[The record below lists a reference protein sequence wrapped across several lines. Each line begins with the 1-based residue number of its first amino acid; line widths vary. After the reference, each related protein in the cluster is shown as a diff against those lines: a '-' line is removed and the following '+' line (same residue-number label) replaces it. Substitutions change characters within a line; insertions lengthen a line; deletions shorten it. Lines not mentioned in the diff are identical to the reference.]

1 MGIWKWVRVLHYFLV
16 AYYVHITLSLQA
28 HLFLN
33 CLMNWIHYEMLCNF
47 ICETRSWSL
56 SNFRSSTK
64 FFRPSTHISWYWCV
78 TFIMYVTLDIRS
90 LAWKRSSYTGDPTFK
105 LRTQKFVLFHWN
117 VLLKKTSELII
128 VPERSWTFLVY
139 KCIAHLKNK

>member
-1 MGIWKWVRVLHYFLV
+1 MGIWKWVRVLDYFLV
-16 AYYVHITLSLQA
+16 AYYIHITLSLQA

-64 FFRPSTHISWYWCV
+64 FFWPSIHISGYWCI
-78 TFIMYVTLDIRS
+78 TFIMYVTLDICS
-90 LAWKRSSYTGDPTFK
+90 LAWKSSSYIGDPTFK
-105 LRTQKFVLFHWN
+105 LRTSKICVISLECIIKEDIRVN
-117 VLLKKTSELII
+117 YCPRKKLD
-128 VPERSWTFLVY
+128 L
-139 KCIAHLKNK
+139 CGL